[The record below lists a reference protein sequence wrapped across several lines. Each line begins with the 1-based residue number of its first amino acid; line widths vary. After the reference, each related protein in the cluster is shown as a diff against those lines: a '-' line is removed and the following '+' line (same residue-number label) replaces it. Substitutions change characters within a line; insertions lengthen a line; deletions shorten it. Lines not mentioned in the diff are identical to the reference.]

1 MAGTILAVPAI
12 GFTAIYAVLRFPNF
26 AIASHLTIGA
36 FAGWLANVS
45 LGLPAALA
53 VGVAFAAAGVAGV
66 VSDELIL
73 KPLRPAGA
81 LTTAIAAVALTLVL
95 ENVIR
100 FVFGNDLRGYALP
113 IRRDWQVAGLR
124 IAPQQVQNFGLAV
137 VAMAAVFLFLAFTRT
152 GKAMRAVADNPTLA
166 SVKGIDTDRVARLTT
181 FVAMGLAG
189 VGGVLLGLDTSID
202 PLTGFRVILS
212 VFAAGVVGLGAYV
225 SALLCRQTG
234 APIVVGIAAAALA
247 AAGAGAAV
255 ALATARL
262 RGDYLAII
270 TLGFSEVVR
279 LVASNELWLTN
290 GTDGISG
297 IPGPWRGRVAPQ
309 TFNVIY
315 LAIVVLAVLAV
326 LTVCERIRH
335 SPYGR
340 VLRAIRDDDQVAAVA
355 GKRVIAFKVQA
366 FAVSAAI
373 LGLAGALWGHYTS
386 FIAPDVFTP
395 LVTIYVVLALTAGA

>member
-1 MAGTILAVPAI
+1 MPREIAQLVLNGLMAGTILAVPAI

-53 VGVAFAAAGVAGV
+53 VGVAFAVAGVAGV

-100 FVFGNDLRGYALP
+100 FAFGNDLRGYALP

-189 VGGVLLGLDTSID
+189 VGGMLLGLDTSID

-212 VFAAGVVGLGAYV
+212 VFAAAVVGGLG
-225 SALLCRQTG
+225 SIPG
-234 APIVVGIAAAALA
+234 AVVGALTI
-247 AAGAGAAV
+247 GVG
-255 ALATARL
+255 
-262 RGDYLAII
+262 
-270 TLGFSEVVR
+270 E
-279 LVASNELWLTN
+279 ELSL
-290 GTDGISG
+290 
-297 IPGPWRGRVAPQ
+297 
-309 TFNVIY
+309 
-315 LAIVVLAVLAV
+315 LVLAPAYR
-326 LTVCERIRH
+326 TVV
-335 SPYGR
+335 G
-340 VLRAIRDDDQVAAVA
+340 
-355 GKRVIAFKVQA
+355 F
-366 FAVSAAI
+366 AAI
-373 LGLAGALWGHYTS
+373 L
-386 FIAPDVFTP
+386 F
-395 LVTIYVVLALTAGA
+395 VLTLRPRGILGERAY